1 MKILIVED
9 EEKMRNSLAEGLRLK
24 GYAID
29 VAGDGES
36 ADEKAFYER
45 YDLIIL
51 DLNLPKLD
59 GFSVLE
65 NFRKENLDV
74 PVLILSARDGIEDKV
89 KGLDLGAN
97 DYLTKPFH
105 FAELE
110 ARVRSLLRRKTVIEN
125 TVLSSGSLCFDT
137 ASRIVTAAGHPVSLT
152 TKENAL
158 LEYLLLHKGRV
169 IKLEELIEH
178 VWDSNADPFSNSVR
192 VHMSSLRRK
201 LKAQFIVVIALTIS
215 GMLLM
220 KLARMR
226 SGEIGLLMALGYHRG
241 QIQKMLLWESLLL
254 SSLSALTTT
263 LFALLLTTLS
273 GILPVHIAPLQFA
286 GSICGTVLLV
296 WFITAIANAKLLR
309 TDPAKALR
317 E

>member
-9 EEKMRNSLAEGLRLK
+9 EEKLRNSLAEGLRLK

-29 VAGDGES
+29 VAEDGNC
-36 ADEKAFYER
+36 ADEKAFCEN
-45 YDLIIL
+45 YDLILL
-51 DLNLPKLD
+51 DLNLPKQD

-65 NFRKENLDV
+65 NIRREKKDV
-74 PVLILSARDGIEDKV
+74 PVLILSARDGIDDKV

-137 ASRIVTAAGHPVSLT
+137 VSRTVTAAGTSVSLT
-152 TKENAL
+152 TKEIAL

-178 VWDSNADPFSNSVR
+178 VWDSSADTFSNSVR

-201 LKAQFIVVIALTIS
+201 LKTQ
-215 GMLLM
+215 
-220 KLARMR
+220 
-226 SGEIGLLMALGYHRG
+226 LGYDLISNIIGEGYVIRDG
-241 QIQKMLLWESLLL
+241 
-254 SSLSALTTT
+254 
-263 LFALLLTTLS
+263 
-273 GILPVHIAPLQFA
+273 GNV
-286 GSICGTVLLV
+286 
-296 WFITAIANAKLLR
+296 
-309 TDPAKALR
+309 
-317 E
+317 

>member
-9 EEKMRNSLAEGLRLK
+9 EEKLRNSLAEGLRLK

-110 ARVRSLLRRKTVIEN
+110 ARMRSLLRRKTVIEN

-178 VWDSNADPFSNSVR
+178 VWDSNADTFSNSVR

-201 LKAQFIVVIALTIS
+201 LKAQLRYDPICNIIGEGYVI
-215 GMLLM
+215 
-220 KLARMR
+220 R
-226 SGEIGLLMALGYHRG
+226 E
-241 QIQKMLLWESLLL
+241 E
-254 SSLSALTTT
+254 
-263 LFALLLTTLS
+263 
-273 GILPVHIAPLQFA
+273 
-286 GSICGTVLLV
+286 GSI
-296 WFITAIANAKLLR
+296 
-309 TDPAKALR
+309 
-317 E
+317 

>member
-9 EEKMRNSLAEGLRLK
+9 EEQLRKSLAEGLRLK

-29 VAGDGES
+29 VAVDGES
-36 ADEKAFYER
+36 ADEKAFCES

-51 DLNLPKLD
+51 DLNLPKMD

-65 NFRKENLDV
+65 NVRKEKRDV

-110 ARVRSLLRRKTVIEN
+110 ARVRSLLRRKMVIEN
-125 TVLSSGSLCFDT
+125 TVLSTGSLCFDT
-137 ASRIVTAAGHPVSLT
+137 ASRAVTAEGQPVYLT

-178 VWDSNADPFSNSVR
+178 VWDSNADTFSNSVR

-201 LKAQFIVVIALTIS
+201 LKAQ
-215 GMLLM
+215 
-220 KLARMR
+220 
-226 SGEIGLLMALGYHRG
+226 LGYD
-241 QIQKMLLWESLLL
+241 
-254 SSLSALTTT
+254 
-263 LFALLLTTLS
+263 
-273 GILPVHIAPLQFA
+273 P
-286 GSICGTVLLV
+286 ICNIIGEGYV
-296 WFITAIANAKLLR
+296 IREGGAI
-309 TDPAKALR
+309 
-317 E
+317 

>member
-9 EEKMRNSLAEGLRLK
+9 EEKLRNSLAEGLRLK

-125 TVLSSGSLCFDT
+125 TVLSSGALSFDT
-137 ASRIVTAAGHPVSLT
+137 ASRIVTAAGQPVSLT

-178 VWDSNADPFSNSVR
+178 VWDSNVDTFSNSVR

-201 LKAQFIVVIALTIS
+201 LKAQ
-215 GMLLM
+215 
-220 KLARMR
+220 
-226 SGEIGLLMALGYHRG
+226 LGYD
-241 QIQKMLLWESLLL
+241 
-254 SSLSALTTT
+254 
-263 LFALLLTTLS
+263 
-273 GILPVHIAPLQFA
+273 P
-286 GSICGTVLLV
+286 ICM
-296 WFITAIANAKLLR
+296 
-309 TDPAKALR
+309 
-317 E
+317 

>member
-9 EEKMRNSLAEGLRLK
+9 EKILRDSLAEGLRLK
-24 GYAID
+24 GYAVDI
-29 VAGDGES
+29 AADGED
-36 ADEKAFYER
+36 ADNKAFCEN

-51 DLNLPKLD
+51 DLNLPKMD
-59 GFSVLE
+59 GFTVLE

-74 PVLILSARDGIEDKV
+74 PVLILSARDGIDDKV

-125 TVLSSGSLCFDT
+125 TVLSSGALCFDT
-137 ASRIVTAAGHPVSLT
+137 VTRVVTAAGDPVSLT
-152 TKENAL
+152 MKETAL

-178 VWDSNADPFSNSVR
+178 IWDINADTFSNSVR

-201 LKAQFIVVIALTIS
+201 LKAQVGFDPVTNIIGEGYVI
-215 GMLLM
+215 
-220 KLARMR
+220 
-226 SGEIGLLMALGYHRG
+226 
-241 QIQKMLLWESLLL
+241 WE
-254 SSLSALTTT
+254 
-263 LFALLLTTLS
+263 
-273 GILPVHIAPLQFA
+273 
-286 GSICGTVLLV
+286 
-296 WFITAIANAKLLR
+296 
-309 TDPAKALR
+309 DPKA
-317 E
+317 

>member
-1 MKILIVED
+1 MLF
-9 EEKMRNSLAEGLRLK
+9 RSLRLK

-59 GFSVLE
+59 GFSVLG

-110 ARVRSLLRRKTVIEN
+110 ARVRSLLRRKTVSEN

-178 VWDSNADPFSNSVR
+178 VWDSNADTFSNSVR

-201 LKAQFIVVIALTIS
+201 LKAQ
-215 GMLLM
+215 
-220 KLARMR
+220 
-226 SGEIGLLMALGYHRG
+226 LGYDLISNIIGEGYVIREG
-241 QIQKMLLWESLLL
+241 
-254 SSLSALTTT
+254 
-263 LFALLLTTLS
+263 
-273 GILPVHIAPLQFA
+273 G
-286 GSICGTVLLV
+286 
-296 WFITAIANAKLLR
+296 NA
-309 TDPAKALR
+309 
-317 E
+317 

>member
-9 EEKMRNSLAEGLRLK
+9 EEKLRNSLAEGLRLK

-29 VAGDGES
+29 VSGDGES
-36 ADEKAFYER
+36 ADEMVFCER

-51 DLNLPKLD
+51 DLNLPNMD

-65 NFRKENLDV
+65 RFRKENLDV

-110 ARVRSLLRRKTVIEN
+110 ARVRSLLRRKIVIEN
-125 TVLSSGSLCFDT
+125 TVLSSGALCFDT
-137 ASRIVTAAGHPVSLT
+137 ASRTVTAAGHSVSLT
-152 TKENAL
+152 TKENSL

-178 VWDSNADPFSNSVR
+178 VWDSNVDIFSNSVR

-201 LKAQFIVVIALTIS
+201 LKAQ
-215 GMLLM
+215 
-220 KLARMR
+220 
-226 SGEIGLLMALGYHRG
+226 LGYD
-241 QIQKMLLWESLLL
+241 
-254 SSLSALTTT
+254 
-263 LFALLLTTLS
+263 
-273 GILPVHIAPLQFA
+273 P
-286 GSICGTVLLV
+286 ICNIIGEGYV
-296 WFITAIANAKLLR
+296 IREGGR
-309 TDPAKALR
+309 T
-317 E
+317 

>member
-1 MKILIVED
+1 MRILIVED
-9 EEKMRNSLAEGLRLK
+9 EEQLRKSLAEGLRLK

-29 VAGDGES
+29 VAVDGES
-36 ADEKAFYER
+36 ADEKAFCES

-51 DLNLPKLD
+51 DLNLPKMD

-65 NFRKENLDV
+65 NVRKEKQDV
-74 PVLILSARDGIEDKV
+74 PVLILTARDGIEDKV

-125 TVLSSGSLCFDT
+125 TVLSTGSLCFDT
-137 ASRIVTAAGHPVSLT
+137 VSRTVTAAGDPVSLT

-169 IKLEELIEH
+169 IKVEELIEH
-178 VWDSNADPFSNSVR
+178 VWDSNADTFSNSVR

-201 LKAQFIVVIALTIS
+201 LK
-215 GMLLM
+215 G
-220 KLARMR
+220 K
-226 SGEIGLLMALGYHRG
+226 LGYD
-241 QIQKMLLWESLLL
+241 
-254 SSLSALTTT
+254 
-263 LFALLLTTLS
+263 
-273 GILPVHIAPLQFA
+273 P
-286 GSICGTVLLV
+286 ICNIIGEGYV
-296 WFITAIANAKLLR
+296 IREGGAI
-309 TDPAKALR
+309 
-317 E
+317 